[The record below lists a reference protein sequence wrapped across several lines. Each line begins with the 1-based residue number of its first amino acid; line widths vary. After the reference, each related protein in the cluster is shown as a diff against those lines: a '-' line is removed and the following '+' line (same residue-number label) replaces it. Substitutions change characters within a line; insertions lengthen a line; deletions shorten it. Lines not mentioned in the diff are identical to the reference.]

1 MMKKDVMIMDSR
13 RMFCQGMTMAAMV
26 ILLSNTGMAQSSVP
40 VETKPAKDRAVEI
53 QLEYL
58 DGRWFARR
66 DIDLYNLHIY
76 RQYKKIKDVSLHYGL
91 SVTRPLGKTTDDDI
105 ARDSEAVGLGPSYM
119 MRWEKNLSKKWS
131 ASIDGAGSILAYNH
145 AHPANGRAFGFLWRI
160 GPRVTYHFTA
170 EDSISAA
177 YIIHHA
183 SNGFKTHNPGY
194 NGVGIS
200 LGYRHAF

>member
-1 MMKKDVMIMDSR
+1 MDSSKIL
-13 RMFCQGMTMAAMV
+13 GKGLTMAVMVMLLAHTAM
-26 ILLSNTGMAQSSVP
+26 AAE
-40 VETKPAKDRAVEI
+40 VESKEQQADKDRAVEV

-58 DGRWFARR
+58 EGRWFARR
-66 DIDLYNLHIY
+66 DIDLYNLHVY
-76 RQYKKIKDVSLHYGL
+76 RQYKKVKDVSLHYGL

-170 EDSISAA
+170 SDSISAA
-177 YIIHHA
+177 YLVHHA

-194 NGVGIS
+194 NGGGLS

>member
-1 MMKKDVMIMDSR
+1 MDSSKIL
-13 RMFCQGMTMAAMV
+13 GKGLTMAVMV
-26 ILLSNTGMAQSSVP
+26 MLLAHTAVAAEAESKEQQAD
-40 VETKPAKDRAVEI
+40 KDRAVEV

-58 DGRWFARR
+58 EGRWFARR
-66 DIDLYNLHIY
+66 DIDLYNLHVY
-76 RQYKKIKDVSLHYGL
+76 RQYKKVKDVSLHYGL

-170 EDSISAA
+170 SDSVSAA
-177 YIIHHA
+177 YLVHHA

-194 NGVGIS
+194 NGGGLS

>member
-1 MMKKDVMIMDSR
+1 MDSSKIL
-13 RMFCQGMTMAAMV
+13 GKGLTMAVMVMLLAHTAMAAEAE
-26 ILLSNTGMAQSSVP
+26 SKEQQP
-40 VETKPAKDRAVEI
+40 DKERAVEV

-58 DGRWFARR
+58 EGRWFARR
-66 DIDLYNLHIY
+66 DIDLYNLHVY
-76 RQYKKIKDVSLHYGL
+76 RQYKKVKDVSFHYGL

-170 EDSISAA
+170 SDSVSAA
-177 YIIHHA
+177 YLVHHA

-194 NGVGIS
+194 NGGGLS